1 MMGVMVVLYKKLGLT
16 VSEKRTKAM
25 YLWSNPSTV
34 LNALRSE
41 EAGKRYKHTTKFVY
55 LGGGAINEGTDVVT
69 KIKLPIGA
77 GWASVRRYSYQLY
90 DQRNARL
97 SLKIRL
103 LKAKV
108 MNVMLCGC
116 AT

>member
-1 MMGVMVVLYKKLGLT
+1 MVVVYQELGLS
-16 VSEKRTKAM
+16 VSEKRTKVM
-25 YLWSNPSTV
+25 YLWSNPSTA
-34 LNALRSE
+34 LNMLRSE
-41 EAGKRYKHTTKFVY
+41 EAGKRYKQTTKFVG
-55 LGGGAINEGTDVVT
+55 LGGATSEGTDVVAE
-69 KIKLPIGA
+69 IKLRIGA
-77 GWASVRRYSYQLY
+77 GWASVRRYSSQLY

-108 MNVMLCGC
+108 VEVILYGC